1 MLLYATL
8 ALQLNPVAV
17 NSGNHVKEVHFHKPT
32 GMNSLSIKFALLV
45 FMLTIVA
52 SAAIA
57 YAVLMLQQNVLVE
70 QEKQQLKL
78 QSEKYARELD
88 AAFLTRE
95 KKAISANNIVVRY
108 LTKNTV
114 GTSSVPATLPDGSV
128 RSQDDLSAAFIP
140 QTKLDTQQARW
151 LVQTEELWQQL
162 APLMLEEFFNFYF
175 ISKQGLIRIAP
186 ADWALEVAVTHD
198 FTKDIFF
205 DIASPEQNP
214 SRLPRWTPLYYDPIW
229 QKWMTS
235 LVIPVY
241 AEDEFLGVTGSDYV
255 LDELFLDLTSI
266 EQSSNGL
273 RSLLFDQRGHLL
285 LDGKKPVPVEGS
297 VQQNFDA
304 RYSSVT
310 PRRPELAAFIQQ
322 VVANPKQPELRQAD
336 VTNYLISA
344 AKVER
349 LDWYL
354 TLYQDK
360 QVVMTGLKDFRDNVM
375 LIFLAVAVVVAL
387 SLQFFIYHF
396 ILKRLTRLSSAVQR
410 ISRGDLQQ
418 IALDQND
425 DEIGMLNRAFNGMAD
440 EIHQL
445 ISGLNTRI
453 VEKEQAERAT
463 RKLTKAVAFS
473 SSGLLL
479 TDKELNIEYVNPFM
493 LELIGC
499 SAEQMMHKPLSSLF
513 ATEMFFV
520 GEEIAQTLQ
529 ERHHWR
535 GDMLLQHVLRKL
547 WVSLAIAP
555 IRDEKGEV
563 SNYVCA
569 MQDISFIKE
578 SQRKMEQ
585 LAYYDMLT
593 GLANRS
599 YFRDQLRKAI
609 AMSSRGY
616 YHFALLYFDLD
627 EFKRINDTLGHD
639 AGDELL
645 KEVARRLISRLREE
659 DTIARLGGDE
669 FAVILS
675 GIKDRAQ
682 AALIAENLQQSFAA
696 PVKLTGQEV
705 AISASIGITIAPEDA
720 ADEEL
725 LLKHA
730 DLAMYEAKARGRNTY
745 HFFSQDLNE
754 AAKEKL
760 QIENQLR
767 EAIREHQFVLY
778 YQPKIDIRTNVVI
791 GYEAL
796 LRWVR
801 PDGSMIP
808 PLRFIPVAES
818 TGLIVEIGEWIV
830 WEACRFISRQQ
841 SRGHDVSISINLSAR
856 QFTDQ
861 NLTEVV
867 GRVLQRTGARPDK
880 LIFEITES
888 MLMGDTDAAIAQ
900 LNELK
905 GLGVTLSIDDFGTGY
920 SSLSY
925 LKRFPVDELK
935 IDRSFV
941 KDIPNDTNDMDIV
954 AAIIAMAQKMN
965 LRVVAEGVESKEQVE
980 FLKNNACYLVQGYYF
995 SMPRAEQD
1003 LYNLSYQPLLIGE
1016 APL

>member
-1 MLLYATL
+1 
-8 ALQLNPVAV
+8 VKDV
-17 NSGNHVKEVHFHKPT
+17 NFHKPT

-45 FMLTIVA
+45 FMLTVVA
-52 SAAIA
+52 SAVIA
-57 YAVLMLQQNVLVE
+57 YGVLTLQQNVLIE
-70 QEKQQLKL
+70 KEKQELKL
-78 QSEKYARELD
+78 QTEKYARQLD
-88 AAFLTRE
+88 AEFLARE
-95 KKAISANNIVVRY
+95 KKAISANNIVARF
-108 LTKNTV
+108 LMA
-114 GTSSVPATLPDGSV
+114 VPSAPLAQLDQMPDGSI
-128 RSQDDLSAAFIP
+128 RSQDDLSAAFIAASKMDP
-140 QTKLDTQQARW
+140 QQNSW
-151 LVQTEELWQQL
+151 FHQTEQLWQQL

-175 ISKQGLIRIAP
+175 ISKQGFIRIAP
-186 ADWALEVAVTHD
+186 ADWALEVPVNHD
-198 FTKDIFF
+198 FTKDVFF
-205 DIASPEQNP
+205 DIATPEQNP
-214 SRLPRWTPLYYDPIW
+214 SRLPRWTPIYYDPIW

-241 AEDEFLGVTGSDYV
+241 AGDEFLGVTASDYI
-255 LDELFLDLTSI
+255 LDELFLNLTTI
-266 EQSSNGL
+266 EQNSQGL
-273 RSLLFDQRGHLL
+273 RSMLFDVQGNLL
-285 LDGKKPVPVEGS
+285 LDGQKPVPVKS
-297 VQQNFDA
+297 SAQQNFAA
-304 RYSSVT
+304 RYSSVQ

-322 VVANPKQPELRQAD
+322 VTAQPADQDALQAD
-336 VTNYLISA
+336 LTHYVVSA
-344 AKVER
+344 AKIER

-354 TLYQDK
+354 ASYQDK
-360 QVVMTGLKDFRDNVM
+360 QVVMSGLDDFRDNVM
-375 LIFLAVAVVVAL
+375 LIFLAVAAVVAF
-387 SLQFFIYHF
+387 SLQFFIYQF

-418 IALDQND
+418 IALDQNE
-425 DEIGMLNRAFNGMAD
+425 DEIGMLNRAFNGMSE

-453 VEKEQAERAT
+453 HEKEEAERAT

-473 SSGLLL
+473 SSGIVL
-479 TDKELNIEYVNPFM
+479 TDKELHIEYVNPFM
-493 LELIGC
+493 LELMGC
-499 SAEQMMHKPLSSLF
+499 TTEQMMQKPLSSLF
-513 ATEMFFV
+513 AAEMFFV
-520 GEEIAQTLQ
+520 GEEISQTLL

-555 IRDEKGEV
+555 IRDEKGDI

-645 KEVARRLISRLREE
+645 KEVARRLMSRLREE

-675 GIKDRAQ
+675 GIKDRTQ

-705 AISASIGITIAPEDA
+705 AVSASIGITIAPEDA

-745 HFFSQDLNE
+745 HFFSQDLND

-778 YQPKIDIRTNVVI
+778 YQPKLDIRTNVII

-818 TGLIVEIGEWIV
+818 TGLIVEIGEWII

-841 SRGHDVSISINLSAR
+841 SRGYQVTISINLSAR

-861 NLTEVV
+861 NLAEIVA
-867 GRVLQRTGARPDK
+867 RVLQRTGAQANQ

-905 GLGVTLSIDDFGTGY
+905 RLGVTLSIDDFGTGY

-941 KDIPNDTNDMDIV
+941 KDIPEDTNDMDIV
-954 AAIIAMAQKMN
+954 AAIIAMAQKMS
-965 LRVVAEGVESKEQVE
+965 LRVVAEGVETAEQID
-980 FLKNNACYLVQGYYF
+980 FLKSNACYLVQGYYF
-995 SMPRAEQD
+995 SMPLAEQE
-1003 LYNLSYQPLLIGE
+1003 LNNLNYQPLIIG
-1016 APL
+1016 AAGL

>member
-1 MLLYATL
+1 M
-8 ALQLNPVAV
+8 
-17 NSGNHVKEVHFHKPT
+17 KEVNFHKPT

-45 FMLTIVA
+45 FMLTVVA

-57 YAVLMLQQNVLVE
+57 YAVLMLQQNVLIE
-70 QEKQQLKL
+70 QEKQQLQL
-78 QSEKYARELD
+78 QTEKYARELD
-88 AAFLTRE
+88 ADFLTRE
-95 KKAISANNIVVRY
+95 KKAISANNIVARY
-108 LTKNTV
+108 LAKANTP
-114 GTSSVPATLPDGSV
+114 TSAMPAMGADGSI
-128 RSQDDLSAAFIP
+128 RSQDELSAAFIP
-140 QTKLDTQQARW
+140 HAKLDAQQAAW
-151 LVQTEELWQQL
+151 LVQTEDLWQQV
-162 APLMLEEFFNFYF
+162 APLVLEEFFNFYF

-186 ADWALEVAVTHD
+186 ADWALEVSVHHD

-205 DIASPEQNP
+205 DIATPEQNP
-214 SRLPRWTPLYYDPIW
+214 SRLPRWTPIYYDPIW

-241 AEDEFLGVTGSDYV
+241 AGDEFLGVTGSDYI
-255 LDELFLDLTSI
+255 LDELFLDLASI
-266 EQSSNGL
+266 EQSSSGL
-273 RSLLFDQRGHLL
+273 RSLLFDSQGNLL
-285 LDGKKPVPVEGS
+285 LDGKKPVPVPS
-297 VQQNFDA
+297 AAQQNFTTN
-304 RYSSVT
+304 YSTVT
-310 PRRPELAAFIQQ
+310 PRRPELAAFIQN
-322 VVANPKQPELRQAD
+322 VVAQPATSAALQAD
-336 VTNYLISA
+336 LTHYMVSA

-360 QVVMTGLKDFRDNVM
+360 QVVLNGLTDFRNNVM
-375 LIFLAVAVVVAL
+375 LIFLAVAAVVAF
-387 SLQFFIYHF
+387 SLQFFIYQF

-410 ISRGDLQQ
+410 ISRGDLQH
-418 IALDQND
+418 ISLDQND
-425 DEIGMLNRAFNGMAD
+425 DEIGMLNRAFNSMAED
-440 EIHQL
+440 IHQL

-453 VEKEQAERAT
+453 VEKEEAERAT

-473 SSGLLL
+473 SSGIVL
-479 TDKELNIEYVNPFM
+479 TDKDLHIEYVNPFM
-493 LELIGC
+493 LELMGC
-499 SAEQMMHKPLSSLF
+499 TAEHMLQKPLSSLF
-513 ATEMFFV
+513 AAEMFFV
-520 GEEIAQTLQ
+520 GEEISQTLE

-555 IRDEKGEV
+555 IRDEKGDI

-675 GIKDRAQ
+675 GIKDRSH

-696 PVKLTGQEV
+696 PVKLIGQEV

-745 HFFSQDLNE
+745 HFFSQDLND

-767 EAIREHQFVLY
+767 EAIREHQFVLF

-818 TGLIVEIGEWIV
+818 TGLIVEIGEWII

-841 SRGHDVSISINLSAR
+841 SRGHNVTISINLSAR
-856 QFTDQ
+856 QFIDQ
-861 NLTEVV
+861 NLTEIVS
-867 GRVLQRTGARPDK
+867 RVLQRTGALPEK

-941 KDIPNDTNDMDIV
+941 KDIPDDTNDMDIV

-965 LRVVAEGVESKEQVE
+965 LRVVAEGVETIEQVE

-1016 APL
+1016 TAP

>member
-1 MLLYATL
+1 M
-8 ALQLNPVAV
+8 
-17 NSGNHVKEVHFHKPT
+17 KEVNFHKPRA
-32 GMNSLSIKFALLV
+32 MNSLSIKFALLV
-45 FMLTIVA
+45 FMLTVVA

-57 YAVLMLQQNVLVE
+57 YAVLMLQQDVLFE
-70 QEKQQLKL
+70 QEKQELKR

-88 AAFLTRE
+88 AGFLARE
-95 KKAISANNIVVRY
+95 KKAISANSIVARY
-108 LTKNTV
+108 LANSV
-114 GTSSVPATLPDGSV
+114 TSSSPLPATQPDGSV
-128 RSQDDLSAAFIP
+128 RMQDDLSAAFIP
-140 QTKLDTQQARW
+140 VSKLDPQQTAW
-151 LVQTEELWQQL
+151 FAESQELWQQL

-186 ADWALEVAVTHD
+186 ADWALEVPVTHD
-198 FTKDIFF
+198 FTKDVFF
-205 DIASPEQNP
+205 DIATPQQNP
-214 SRLPRWTPLYYDPIW
+214 GRLPRWTPIYYDAIW

-235 LVIPVY
+235 LVIPLYV
-241 AEDEFLGVTGSDYV
+241 ADEFIGVTGSDYI

-266 EQSSNGL
+266 EESSAGL
-273 RSLLFDQRGHLL
+273 RSLLFDVQGNLL
-285 LDGKKPVPVEGS
+285 LDGKKTMSLQKSG
-297 VQQNFDA
+297 QQNFDA
-304 RYSSVT
+304 RYSFAE
-310 PRRPELAAFIQQ
+310 PRRPELAAYIQQ
-322 VVANPKQPELRQAD
+322 VTQKSADDQLLQAD
-336 VTNYLISA
+336 LANYLLST
-344 AKVER
+344 AKIKR

-360 QVVMTGLKDFRDNVM
+360 QVVVGGLQDFRDKVM

-387 SLQFFIYHF
+387 SLQFFIYQF

-410 ISRGDLQQ
+410 ISKGDVQQ
-418 IALDQND
+418 ITLDQND
-425 DEIGMLNRAFNGMAD
+425 DEIGMLNRAFNGMAG

-445 ISGLNTRI
+445 ISGLNARI
-453 VEKEQAERAT
+453 GEKEEAERAT

-473 SSGLLL
+473 SSGILL
-479 TDKELNIEYVNPFM
+479 TDKELKIEYLNPFM
-493 LELIGC
+493 LELMGC
-499 SAEQMMHKPLSSLF
+499 TSDQMMQKPLSSLF
-513 ATEMFFV
+513 AAEMFFV
-520 GEEIAQTLQ
+520 GEEICQTLQ

-535 GDMLLQHVLRKL
+535 GDMLLQHALRKL

-555 IRDEKGEV
+555 IRDEKGDI

-675 GIKDRAQ
+675 GIKDRTQ

-745 HFFSQDLNE
+745 HFFSQDLND

-760 QIENQLR
+760 QIENHLR

-796 LRWVR
+796 LRWIR

-818 TGLIVEIGEWIV
+818 TGLIVEIGEWII

-841 SRGHDVSISINLSAR
+841 SRGHDVTISINLSAR

-861 NLTEVV
+861 NLAEVV
-867 GRVLQRTGARPDK
+867 ERVLQRTGAKPDK

-905 GLGVTLSIDDFGTGY
+905 RLGVTLSIDDFGTGY

-941 KDIPNDTNDMDIV
+941 KDIPADTNDMDIV

-965 LRVVAEGVESKEQVE
+965 LRVVAEGVETIEQIE

-1003 LYNLSYQPLLIGE
+1003 LYNLSYQPLLIG
-1016 APL
+1016 AASL